1 MTSESITRAETP
13 QASVRDRLLDAA
25 ADCFAERGFA
35 GTSVRDI
42 TTAASCNVGAIN
54 YYFGSKYGLYLAL
67 FEERFAELTERR
79 VSALRALMEQPDLSL
94 EQVLETFC
102 EAFLAPLRS
111 GDRGRETMMLIM
123 RDMVEG
129 HLPGA
134 LIANRMVRP
143 TVGALMG
150 AVDRARPGLS
160 REQLQLCCH
169 SLISQLVHAMQI
181 QRLHDRSD
189 TAKLP
194 RVSIEKTVDHVVQ
207 FTAAGIRSYLKEPS
221 A

>member
-1 MTSESITRAETP
+1 MTSPSTAHSHAAP
-13 QASVRDRLLDAA
+13 GGVRQRLLEAA
-25 ADCFAERGFA
+25 AHCFAERGFA

-54 YYFGSKYGLYLAL
+54 YYFGGKQPLYVAL

-79 VSALRALMEQPDLSL
+79 VGALRALMDEPELSL
-94 EQVLETFC
+94 ERVLETFC

-129 HLPGA
+129 HLPGS

-143 TVGALMG
+143 TLGALMN
-150 AVDRARPGLS
+150 ALDRARPGLS

-181 QRLHDRSD
+181 QRLHERTD
-189 TAKLP
+189 TGKLP
-194 RVSIEKTVDHVVQ
+194 RVSIEKTVEHVVR
-207 FTAAGIRSYLKEPS
+207 FTAAGIRSYLRDRS